1 MTTEMIN
8 LQHKFWPQHLFSL
21 ERIRKLK
28 YANKKY
34 RANKVDGRCPWM
46 APVELTPSG
55 GRPLHHFAMTNT
67 PPGAAAALP
76 QSGIT
81 AGCGGVACGTMEFL
95 RTGTLCPRSRELP
108 QSGWTLRRQ
117 GEEQQILSRR
127 TDVIISWRCQWNGA
141 IEFVLTSILLALP
154 SDFNVRVIIDM
165 LT

>member
-76 QSGIT
+76 FGIM

-108 QSGWTLRRQ
+108 QSEFTLLRQ
-117 GEEQQILSRR
+117 GEKQRNVISLDLYLNPACIENSDIEIKF
-127 TDVIISWRCQWNGA
+127 VKHIISEILVR
-141 IEFVLTSILLALP
+141 ELTNI
-154 SDFNVRVIIDM
+154 F
-165 LT
+165 